1 MTKFKIKNYF
11 LFFLIVSSVSV
22 FFSCN
27 SGNKNK
33 NNTSNQIVEE
43 TLIDTASGVES
54 NSNKIEKMFYNVPSP
69 IEMAHLTQTAGVTY
83 NSSLLN
89 PTNNVD
95 RYSTS
100 INLALNLGVYGA
112 DLSYCRLFDQIQQS
126 IDYLSVIRT
135 IIEELKIPQ
144 DKASISIN
152 KLEDNVN
159 NRDTLLQIISDTYG
173 NADLYLKE
181 NDRESAAALIVLG
194 GWTEALY
201 ISTNMV
207 DAEKP
212 NHEIMG
218 RIAEQ
223 KYSLENLMKLL
234 NSLNDKRI
242 TDFLSVIMPKLKVL
256 EQDFNKIKITQSKYT
271 VSTNEKTKKTSISSN
286 TKIDVTYEQIEKI
299 KQQATVIRNVIIK

>member
-1 MTKFKIKNYF
+1 MAGSI
-11 LFFLIVSSVSV
+11 SVL
-22 FFSCN
+22 FSCN

-33 NNTSNQIVEE
+33 TNTSNQNIEE
-43 TLIDTASGVES
+43 PVIDTASGNDS
-54 NSNKIEKMFYNVPSP
+54 NSNKIEKIFYNVPSP
-69 IEMAHLTQTAGVTY
+69 IEMSHLTQTAGVPY

-89 PTNNVD
+89 PTNNAD
-95 RYSTS
+95 SYSTT

-126 IDYLSVIRT
+126 VDYLSVIRT

-152 KLEDNVN
+152 KLEDNIN

-181 NDRESAAALIVLG
+181 NDRESTADLIVLG
-194 GWTEALY
+194 GWIEALY

-207 DAEKP
+207 DTKNP

-234 NSLNDKRI
+234 NSLNDKRT
-242 TDFLSVIMPKLKVL
+242 TDFLSVMLPKLKNL
-256 EQDFNKIKITQSKYT
+256 ESEFNKIKITQGKYT

-299 KQQATVIRNVIIK
+299 KQQATVIRNIIIK

>member
-1 MTKFKIKNYF
+1 MAGSI
-11 LFFLIVSSVSV
+11 SVL
-22 FFSCN
+22 FSCN

-33 NNTSNQIVEE
+33 DNNKNVEE
-43 TLIDTASGVES
+43 TLVDTVSGTES
-54 NSNKIEKMFYNVPSP
+54 NSNKIEKIFYNVPSP
-69 IEMAHLTQTAGVTY
+69 IEMAHLTQTAGVPY

-89 PTNNVD
+89 PTDNAD
-95 RYSTS
+95 SYSTTT
-100 INLALNLGVYGA
+100 NLALNLGVYGA

-152 KLEDNVN
+152 KLEDNIN

-181 NDRESAAALIVLG
+181 NDRESTAALIVLG
-194 GWTEALY
+194 GWMEALY
-201 ISTNMV
+201 ISTNMI
-207 DAEKP
+207 DAKKP

-223 KYSLENLMKLL
+223 KYSLENLIKLL
-234 NSLNDKRI
+234 NSITDKK
-242 TDFLSVIMPKLKVL
+242 DFLSVMMPKLKNL
-256 EQDFNKIKITQSKYT
+256 ELEFNKIKITQGKYT

-299 KQQATVIRNVIIK
+299 KQQATVIRNIIIK